1 GGPSTI
7 GIQSTDNA
15 SAPGDATLLG
25 AVAALP
31 TLGGRER
38 AGEPGAGLREGRGEG
53 ADLNGIDP
61 DAAHPP
67 AHATTRTTRSGRVE
81 SPCITVTS
89 LRYFSAGLGRRE
101 HTLGLRAGGRVQQHR
116 GLALLGLVRC
126 ALPEHS
132 LPPTGI
138 RSAIPCLAV
147 YPRLYLSSALGRP
160 SHSLAISAVVLRQQ
174 LRRPAPLPRTHG
186 APPKRARLPA
196 GAEGLAALDAG
207 GPTPGARS

>member
-1 GGPSTI
+1 RRGVGSTGRPGGTGGGPSTS

-89 LRYFSAGLGRRE
+89 LRYLSAGLGRRE
-101 HTLGLRAGGRVQQHR
+101 HTLGIRAGGRVQQHR
-116 GLALLGLVRC
+116 GLALLGLVRG
-126 ALPEHS
+126 ALPE
-132 LPPTGI
+132 P
-138 RSAIPCLAV
+138 
-147 YPRLYLSSALGRP
+147 
-160 SHSLAISAVVLRQQ
+160 
-174 LRRPAPLPRTHG
+174 
-186 APPKRARLPA
+186 ARLRS
-196 GAEGLAALDAG
+196 GVEGLAAVDAG
-207 GPTPGARS
+207 GPAPGARTLALQS